1 MKLAR
6 LALPSVL
13 ACLVLP
19 ACARNTVAETKPET
33 TTKPVQG
40 PGSVV
45 ASVDGAPITFEEMEE
60 RAAGRLYGLRQEE
73 YDARRGAIEE
83 IVYERLLQAEAK
95 RRGVNVEALEK
106 AEVTDK
112 IAPVTPADIDAA
124 YQGAKARLGGRTK
137 EQVAP
142 DIERALRQQREA
154 QRRTELRDRL
164 LGAAKV
170 SVSLAAPRVNIELPA
185 STPAVGPA
193 DAPVTLVEFSDY
205 QCPYCHRAQASVDEV
220 LKRYAGRVRFVHQE
234 YPLAQHPR
242 AFAAAVA
249 ARCANEQGRFW
260 DFHRSLMTE
269 PGDFA
274 DADLKRRADQFG
286 MDSAKLQACVASGR
300 FDGDVNKAFSS
311 GAAIGVN
318 STPTFFVNGRRLT
331 GAVPFETLQTVID
344 EELVRPQ
351 GS

>member
-6 LALPSVL
+6 FALLPAL
-13 ACLVLP
+13 ACVFLP
-19 ACARNTVAETKPET
+19 ACARNTDAETKPGT
-33 TTKPVQG
+33 TATPAQG

-45 ASVDGAPITFEEMEE
+45 ASVNGAPITFEEMEE
-60 RAAGRLYGLRQEE
+60 RAARRLHSLRQEE
-73 YDARRGAIEE
+73 YEARRGALEE
-83 IVYERLLQAEAK
+83 IVYERLLQAEAQ
-95 RRGVNVEALEK
+95 RRSMSVEALEK

-112 IAPVTPADIDAA
+112 IAPVTAADIDAT
-124 YQGAKARLGGRTK
+124 YQSARARLGGRTK

-164 LGAAKV
+164 LAAAKV

-185 STPAVGPA
+185 STPSVGPA
-193 DAPVTLVEFSDY
+193 DAPVTLVEYSDY

-220 LKRYAGRVRFVHQE
+220 LKRYPGRVRFVHQE

-260 DFHRSLMTE
+260 EFHRSLMTE

-274 DADLKRRADQFG
+274 DADLKRRAEQFG
-286 MDSAKLQACVASGR
+286 MDAAKLQDCLGSGR
-300 FDGDVNKAFSS
+300 FDADVRKAFAA
-311 GAAIGVN
+311 GAEIGVS

-331 GAVPFETLQTVID
+331 GAVPFETMRELIE
-344 EELVRPQ
+344 EELALPQ